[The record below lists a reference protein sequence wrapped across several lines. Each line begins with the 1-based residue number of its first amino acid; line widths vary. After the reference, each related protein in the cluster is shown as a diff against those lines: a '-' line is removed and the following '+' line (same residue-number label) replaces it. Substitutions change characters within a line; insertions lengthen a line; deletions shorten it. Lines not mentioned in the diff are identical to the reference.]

1 MDELLDRIETLLA
14 EQVRLHEGLLELIQ
28 QKKQALRSASAGRVA
43 ELCRLENEKVQLIS
57 EAEKLRLTLVAEATK
72 KIAPDAAAP
81 LNLRELAER
90 LPEPRRG
97 KLLVL
102 RMELRNRMERVR
114 DEAAVVRRA
123 TEALLRHMQGLAQTI
138 GGAVTGVA
146 TYTRRGDV
154 TPAVMAIRTFSATA

>member
-1 MDELLDRIETLLA
+1 MDELLARIETLLA
-14 EQVRLHEGLLELIQ
+14 EQVQRHESLLELIQ
-28 QKKQALRSASAGRVA
+28 QKKQALRSASASRVA

-90 LPEPRRG
+90 LPEPQRG
-97 KLLVL
+97 RLLVL
-102 RMELRNRMERVR
+102 RAELRNRMERVR

-146 TYTRRGDV
+146 TYTRRGDM
-154 TPAVMAIRTFSATA
+154 TPSVMAIRTFSATA